1 MSILRHIVSAVLLVA
16 TSCGYAEVATT
27 DDAGQQ
33 VRLHVPAVRIISLS
47 PHITE
52 LLFAAGAGDRIV
64 GVVDYSDFPAAA
76 KLLPRIGSATALDA
90 ERIASL
96 KPDLIVAWGSGNPAG
111 QIASVRRLKV
121 PLFISE
127 PKRIDDIADTLRR
140 LGILAAS
147 GAVADLAADN
157 FDQRLATLRAQYSSR
172 ATVRVFYEIWHQPL
186 MTVGGAHV
194 ISHIIELCGGENIFR
209 EVAQIAPA
217 LDMEAVVHAD
227 PEVIIASGLEIN
239 DPHWLDVWRAW
250 PQLQATRAGNLY
262 AVPPDLLQ
270 RHTPRILDGAQQMCE
285 ALEAA
290 RRKRNQAGK

>member
-1 MSILRHIVSAVLLVA
+1 MRLVVWLTLLGLFASHAIAAAVVPDDSGNQIELKQPARRIV
-16 TSCGYAEVATT
+16 
-27 DDAGQQ
+27 
-33 VRLHVPAVRIISLS
+33 SLS

-64 GVVDYSDFPAAA
+64 GVVEYSDYPEAA
-76 KLLPRIGSATALDA
+76 KSLPRIGSATALDA

-111 QIASVRRLKV
+111 QIATVRRLKI

-140 LGILAAS
+140 LGMLAGSESIAN
-147 GAVADLAADN
+147 AVAGN
-157 FDQRLATLRAQYSSR
+157 FDSRLADLRMRYSHR
-172 ATVRVFYEIWHQPL
+172 PTVSVFYEIWHQPL
-186 MTVGGAHV
+186 MTVGGTHV
-194 ISHIIELCGGENIFR
+194 ISHIIDLCGGKNVFKP
-209 EVAQIAPA
+209 VKQLAPS
-217 LDMEAVVHAD
+217 LDIEAVLRAN
-227 PEVIIASGLEIN
+227 PEVIIASGMEIN
-239 DPHWLDVWRAW
+239 DPHWLDVWRKW
-250 PQLQATRAGNLY
+250 PQIRATKSGNLY

-290 RRKRNQAGK
+290 RSKRGKH

>member
-1 MSILRHIVSAVLLVA
+1 MRLARLLTLLLLFAGNTLAAVVQDDSGNRIEFKLPARRIV
-16 TSCGYAEVATT
+16 
-27 DDAGQQ
+27 
-33 VRLHVPAVRIISLS
+33 SLS

-111 QIASVRRLKV
+111 QIAIVRRLKA
-121 PLFISE
+121 PLFLSE
-127 PKRIDDIADTLRR
+127 PKHIDDIADTLRR
-140 LGILAAS
+140 LGELAGSEGIANAAANNFNS
-147 GAVADLAADN
+147 RLADL
-157 FDQRLATLRAQYSSR
+157 RKRYSLRPSVS
-172 ATVRVFYEIWHQPL
+172 VFFEIWHQPL
-186 MTVGGAHV
+186 MTIGGTHV
-194 ISHIIELCGGENIFR
+194 ISQIIELCGGENIFKQ
-209 EVAQIAPA
+209 VTQLAPS
-217 LDMEAVVHAD
+217 LDMEAVIRAN

-239 DPHWLDVWRAW
+239 NPHWLDVWRSW
-250 PQLQATRAGNLY
+250 PQLRATQADNLY

-285 ALEAA
+285 ALETA
-290 RRKRNQAGK
+290 RSKRR